1 MRKRNAG
8 KTLICIWI
16 TLILLLVISTGA
28 AEEVVTSR
36 IQNVSFEEGQTWTS
50 SYTQPDQS
58 KVPYWYTS
66 AKEGKI
72 ELFRENTGIYI
83 PGVTLAPAEG
93 TYAAELNAD
102 EESTLYQILQTEPSS
117 LYEWSLYHGSRTAQD
132 TMALIIGPN
141 QTDENGKCLLSKPNK
156 AGRDQFMQMADWLK
170 ESSSRYDDTNY
181 TGGLYNGGTPIV
193 VYSKKFGPNGTFQDN
208 AAGNAF
214 SLTPSAIYTE
224 AWNIWLMRDTCDT
237 TGTNH
242 WTLYGSMVDV
252 TEEEQGSSDN
262 AYYQYIVPAGQTNS
276 LFGFVSVDSAKGSL
290 TFGNFLDCVN
300 FDIFRYLTASSTA
313 NGTAT
318 ITGKDVTPLF
328 VSYEHSVSAYVPD
341 AVELTLTATIAPEDT
356 DNVIFAGVFY
366 RTSTQ
371 QPVFITNSADNWT
384 VEEAED
390 RSRNYIRKLVVN
402 SACDLHFVFV
412 KNPMIT
418 YDANGGDLYDCGQS
432 DTQKSVYNF
441 QPTIEND
448 VPVLI
453 EPYTSHAAT
462 KTTAEG
468 TLDPDWRFTG
478 WMLMDDNGN
487 VELLEDD
494 SGEHRVACNY
504 SFNAG
509 SSAVLTRQAFLV
521 IGREN
526 QEDALP
532 EFVTGEAD
540 EEDGKGNTLT
550 LKRWSAPDAASVL
563 YDDHASGLTFIA
575 QWRWR
580 QTYTPMLKHEGGYE
594 RSSEGGYID
603 VSVKTTDENG
613 ETVLQPAALE
623 PPEGDGISRCY
634 FAEMQD
640 TMSVTATANPGFEFE
655 GWYDPDGNL
664 VSTKNTLSYVVG
676 KGDVKVYEA
685 RFSGTA
691 KQRYI
696 RQIPDENGDWIE
708 VPEGANVPVLDHTGY
723 EVSPGTAVTCTTGES
738 TEDYAFEGWYEIQN
752 GEYVKVSDSMVT
764 PDGLTLSYVVTGN
777 ATYYA
782 RFVPRVKFEV
792 RYVDANGIVTP
803 PPVPGETYGTVS
815 QTEAAELP
823 GTPISSTA
831 SPATGYRF
839 VGWYDGTDEDKND
852 ATYSTPMPPVG
863 TTYYAMFTAGTA
875 GTDSSYTVQHIK
887 VKPNGNTKVYSEAS
901 VSNATTG
908 TEVTAE
914 PTSIPGYTYRA
925 DSFTVNGTDYVSNP
939 TGIVRGDGKLVLK
952 LYYTPQNTP
961 YRIEYYKLDTQGK
974 ETLADTE
981 SLTAQTDAA
990 VSVTGHENKY
1000 QSEGYS
1006 FAAHYGKNLLTGIVT
1021 ADPTLVLKVY
1031 YQPKPCTVIFKMHGH
1046 GVQVPNQTVAYGQKA
1061 QQLED
1066 PAELGYVFGGWY
1078 TDENYTTLYDF
1089 DTPVTQDIVEIHA
1102 KWNKLWPVDFDMQ
1115 GHGEQVPMQK
1125 VEDGRFATRPM
1136 PYPTAEGYVFKGWY
1150 TDASCQTEYSFETL
1164 PIKASTTIYAK
1175 WTANVTVTKVWE
1187 GGSAAEVQVRLLKDG
1202 QPYDSMP
1209 ESDPDSAGVSTPQT
1223 CEQLLNTTNSWTHT
1237 WTNLPAD
1244 STYTVEEVAVPEDC
1258 TAVYEKVSTNIWKIT
1273 NVRDKQGEVCK
1284 YWSDEG
1290 NQDGLRPQTIT
1301 LHLYAEGIQV
1311 SSLELTAENGW
1322 SGTFGSLP
1330 VYVRDAERMGWPVPA
1345 DAENPAREI
1354 RYTLAEEEVP
1364 GYTFEYEQTP
1374 GGFMVTNTHEPACI
1388 QIPVKKIWDD
1398 SSNEYKYRP
1407 EAITVRLL
1415 ANDKEVDTLVLTKED
1430 GWHGVFMDKPVNLDG
1445 EPIVYTLIED
1455 EVKRYKTAITG
1466 SAEEGFTV
1474 RNALIYGYD
1483 FSFTKLWQDHRE
1495 EHPTPQFILY
1505 NPDGTVYRT
1514 QNQPPAD
1521 RGDGRYVYSLVN
1533 EEDYYVVELPMEGYY
1548 TEYVNQGEAAS
1559 VTDRAYAGGTIIN
1572 IAIADLPPTGDSQN
1586 LWGYL
1591 LLLAGSVTGLILLR
1605 RRKE

>member
-1 MRKRNAG
+1 MLPDHSEVSSIPGDSMRKRNAG
-8 KTLICIWI
+8 RSLVSLCV
-16 TLILLLVISTGA
+16 TLILLLVMSAGA
-28 AEEVVTSR
+28 AEEVVTCR
-36 IQNVSFEEGQTWTS
+36 LQNVSFEQGQTWTN

-72 ELFRENTGIYI
+72 ELFRENTGVYI
-83 PGVTLAPAEG
+83 PGVTLTPAEG
-93 TYAAELNAD
+93 NYAAELNAD

-117 LYEWSLYHGSRTAQD
+117 RYEWSLYHGSRTVQD

-141 QTDENGKCLLSKPNK
+141 QTDGNGKCLLSKPNK
-156 AGRDQFMQMADWLK
+156 AGRDQFMQMVDWLK
-170 ESSSRYDDTNY
+170 ASANRYDDTNY

-193 VYSKKFGPNGTFQDN
+193 VYSKKFGPDGTFQDN

-214 SLTPSAIYTE
+214 SMTPSSIYTE
-224 AWNIWLMRDTCDT
+224 AWNIWLMRDTWDT

-242 WTLYGSMVDV
+242 WTLYGSMTVEP
-252 TEEEQGSSDN
+252 EEGQGSPDD
-262 AYYQYIVPAGQTNS
+262 AYYQYMVPAGQTSS
-276 LFGFVSVDSAKGSL
+276 LFGFVSVDSAKGNP
-290 TFGNFLDCVN
+290 TYGNFLDCVN

-313 NGTAT
+313 NGTAA

-356 DNVIFAGVFY
+356 ENVIFAGVFY

-390 RSRNYIRKLVVN
+390 GSRNYIRKLVVN

-432 DTQKSVYNF
+432 DTQKSVYDF

-468 TLDPDWRFTG
+468 KPDPDWRFTG

-509 SSAVLTRQAFLV
+509 SSAVVTQQQFLV

-526 QEDALP
+526 QGDALP
-532 EFVTGEAD
+532 AFVTGETD

-580 QTYTPMLKHEGGYE
+580 QTYTPMLKREGVYE

-696 RQIPDENGDWIE
+696 RQIPDEDGNWIE
-708 VPEGANVPVLDHTGY
+708 VPEGANVPVLDHTAY

-738 TEDYAFEGWYEIQN
+738 TEDYVFEGWYEIQN

-782 RFVPRVKFEV
+782 RYVPKVRFVAC
-792 RYVDANGIVTP
+792 YVDSNNQVTKA
-803 PPVPGETYGTVS
+803 PVSGEVYGRVDPAVASGLPGE
-815 QTEAAELP
+815 
-823 GTPISSTA
+823 PISSQATA
-831 SPATGYRF
+831 GTGYRF
-839 VGWYDGTDEDKND
+839 VGWYDSTDSDRTLLSRD
-852 ATYSTPMPPVG
+852 ALYSGEMPPVG
-863 TTYYAMFTAGTA
+863 KTYYAMFTTG
-875 GTDSSYTVQHIK
+875 DNSRYRVQHVK
-887 VKPNGNTKVYSEAS
+887 VMPDGSKEIVSTALISSVPTGSKVSAQS
-901 VSNATTG
+901 ID
-908 TEVTAE
+908 
-914 PTSIPGYTYRA
+914 IPGYLYRS
-925 DSFTVNGTDYVSNP
+925 DSFTVNGETYRSNP
-939 TGIVRGDGKLVLK
+939 SGVVRGDGQLMLT
-952 LYYTPQNTP
+952 LYYTPLTNMP
-961 YRIEYYKLDTQGK
+961 YSIEYHLMDAYGNEKLK
-974 ETLADTE
+974 DTE
-981 SLTAQTDAA
+981 HKTGKTDET
-990 VSVTGHENKY
+990 VSVTDY
-1000 QSEGYS
+1000 ADRYRSEGYS
-1006 FAAHYGKNLLTGIVT
+1006 FAAGYGKNKLTGIVT
-1021 ADPTLVLKVY
+1021 AKEPLLVLKVY
-1031 YQPKPCTVIFKMHGH
+1031 YRPLMHRVTFNMHGF
-1046 GVQVPNQTVAYGQKA
+1046 GAQVPMQLVAHQQTASEP
-1061 QQLED
+1061 ED
-1066 PAELGYVFGGWY
+1066 PVALGYVFGGWY
-1078 TDENYTTLYDF
+1078 TDADYTEPYDF
-1089 DTPVTQDIVEIHA
+1089 DTPVTQDIEIHA
-1102 KWNKLWPVDFDMQ
+1102 KWNMLWPVTFDMQ

-1125 VEDGRFATRPM
+1125 VEDGRFATRPL
-1136 PYPTAEGYVFKGWY
+1136 PDPAAEGYVFKGWY

-1164 PIKASTTIYAK
+1164 PVTAPTTIYAR

-1187 GGSAAEVQVRLLKDG
+1187 GGDETPVTVRLLRGGLPCGD
-1202 QPYDSMP
+1202 MP
-1209 ESDPDSAGVSTPQT
+1209 DADPIDPAEAEPVSQT
-1223 CEQLLNTTNSWTHT
+1223 CEVVLGPDNGWTHT

-1244 STYTVEEVAVPEDC
+1244 SVYTVEEVTVPGDC
-1258 TAVYEKVSTNIWKIT
+1258 TAVYSSDAANSWIIT
-1273 NVRDKQGEVCK
+1273 NVRDKRIEVEIRNTHRRATIDMVIRKEWDDADNRHRPGAVKAQVKNAGTGEVVAEFELSAANDWTFRVTELPRLQSGGQPIQYLVEEVGDLAGYSVACDIVVEADGSYTVK
-1284 YWSDEG
+1284 LTNVLTGKLDITGEKLWDDSNDR
-1290 NQDGLRPQTIT
+1290 DGLRPDSIQLKI
-1301 LHLYAEGIQV
+1301 YQNAIAEENLVRIV
-1311 SSLELTAENGW
+1311 LVTADADSAADDPWTW
-1322 SGTFGSLP
+1322 SVEDLP
-1330 VYVRDAERMGWPVPA
+1330 VYDAFGRPITYIVVEDPVPEGYA
-1345 DAENPAREI
+1345 D
-1354 RYTLAEEEVP
+1354 P
-1364 GYTFEYEQTP
+1364 GP
-1374 GGFMVTNTHEPACI
+1374 
-1388 QIPVKKIWDD
+1388 
-1398 SSNEYKYRP
+1398 RR
-1407 EAITVRLL
+1407 ITV
-1415 ANDKEVDTLVLTKED
+1415 
-1430 GWHGVFMDKPVNLDG
+1430 
-1445 EPIVYTLIED
+1445 
-1455 EVKRYKTAITG
+1455 
-1466 SAEEGFTV
+1466 
-1474 RNALIYGYD
+1474 
-1483 FSFTKLWQDHRE
+1483 
-1495 EHPTPQFILY
+1495 
-1505 NPDGTVYRT
+1505 GT
-1514 QNQPPAD
+1514 
-1521 RGDGRYVYSLVN
+1521 
-1533 EEDYYVVELPMEGYY
+1533 E
-1548 TEYVNQGEAAS
+1548 
-1559 VTDRAYAGGTIIN
+1559 
-1572 IAIADLPPTGDSQN
+1572 
-1586 LWGYL
+1586 
-1591 LLLAGSVTGLILLR
+1591 
-1605 RRKE
+1605 